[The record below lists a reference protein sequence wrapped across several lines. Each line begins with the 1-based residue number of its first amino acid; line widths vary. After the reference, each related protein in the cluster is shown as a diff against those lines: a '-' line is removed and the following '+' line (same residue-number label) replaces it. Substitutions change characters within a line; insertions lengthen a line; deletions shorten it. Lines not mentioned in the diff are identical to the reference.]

1 MNKNFIAL
9 LLLINISASAQT
21 DSVRNLEEVV
31 VTANRFSQKQI
42 NTGKVMT
49 VVTQKEIASTPY
61 QSLAEILNRQVGL
74 SIVGSN
80 NAPGTNMDIYMRGAA
95 TGNALV
101 LLNGN
106 PIFDASTIRSTFDIN
121 FIPLATIERI
131 EILKGGQ
138 STIYGSDAMAGVI
151 NIITKKEFTEKSQ
164 TNIELSNAS
173 YGTFSG
179 NLQTMGKLNQFRYMA
194 GYQRFQSNGFSS
206 ALDTTGKK
214 GFDKD
219 GMQQDAA
226 NIWIGSDLKNNWSW
240 NLSGNWSQ
248 YKNDL
253 DQSSF
258 QDAKDFTV
266 NNQQLT
272 FNGGIS
278 KKINVGEIHLN
289 YNMNQLKRNYLDDSL
304 FLNGFAKFMQ
314 SDYAGRG
321 SFAEIYGN
329 FKLSKHLTLF
339 SSADHRWQQTDQYY
353 FSRSAYGDY
362 TTELSSDSAKISIS
376 SISSSL
382 LFNNE
387 KGINIEL
394 GGRLNAHSMYGT
406 NFTYT
411 FNPSYIY
418 NNKWKFAFNLSSA
431 FKAPTLYQLYDG
443 FSGQPNLQP
452 ETSVNSEFA
461 VSYVGNKN
469 FLVRAVG
476 FARNTNNGIDYD
488 YINYK
493 YYNYTSKRENGIEIE
508 ARYQYKKLNAA
519 ANYTYVN
526 GELTA
531 QNFVYNPNTW
541 GYDAKGD
548 TTYPYLTRIPKNTL
562 NINIAYQIN
571 QKLQLAVFQK
581 IVDQRFEP
589 QFMAAPIEMP
599 GFALT
604 DVHAQFVINKN
615 ISLNAGLKNIFN
627 KQYQEVY
634 GYAAR
639 GRNYLVGVRIR
650 L

>member
-1 MNKNFIAL
+1 MNRIFIAL

-476 FARNTNNGIDYD
+476 FLRNTQNGIDYD
-488 YINYK
+488 YVNYK
-493 YYNYTSKRENGIEIE
+493 YYNYVSKRENGVELE
-508 ARYQYKKLNAA
+508 ARYTLKKWNAA
-519 ANYTYVN
+519 VNYTFVD

-531 QNFVYNPNTW
+531 QNFLYNPNTW
-541 GYDAKGD
+541 GYDVKGD
-548 TTYPYLTRIPKNTL
+548 TTYPYLTRIPTNTL
-562 NINIAYQIN
+562 NINISYQFN
-571 QKLQLAVFQK
+571 EKLQIAVFQK
-581 IVDQRFEP
+581 IVDRRFEP
-589 QFMAAPIEMP
+589 QFMANPIEMP
-599 GFALT
+599 GFSLS
-604 DVHAQFVINKN
+604 DVHAQYAISKKVMLN
-615 ISLNAGLKNIFN
+615 IGLKNIFN